1 MHPRDG
7 NTGIKHRPST
17 KPAVGELVG
26 AYEDGFADGFIA
38 GARHAELTMRDFGH
52 FPRYPARPQEA
63 MARAV
68 KHMTGSEKKRVG
80 KKDPKMARALR
91 KANSMG
97 RKKSGGFKKGWSQ
110 GKIMRKAHQ
119 LRRRM

>member
-1 MHPRDG
+1 MAARVTMTVEEYLEIMRIIGERGPALVEGVREVKR
-7 NTGIKHRPST
+7 TG
-17 KPAVGELVG
+17 
-26 AYEDGFADGFIA
+26 
-38 GARHAELTMRDFGH
+38 
-52 FPRYPARPQEA
+52 
-63 MARAV
+63 
-68 KHMTGSEKKRVG
+68 KKLFKRKG

-119 LRRRM
+119 LRRKM